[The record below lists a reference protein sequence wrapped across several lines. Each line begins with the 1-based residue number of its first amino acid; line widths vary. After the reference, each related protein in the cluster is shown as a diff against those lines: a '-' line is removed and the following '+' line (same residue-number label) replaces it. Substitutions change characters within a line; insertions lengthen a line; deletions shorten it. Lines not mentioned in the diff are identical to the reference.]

1 MIKQDITNIIIIKVI
16 YKNSF
21 ITSNIVHLVIR
32 LVEFIKKINYKNNQ
46 IIKYQLKLLM
56 IVQILMDKK
65 VIKIVIIKFYL
76 FMMA

>member
-1 MIKQDITNIIIIKVI
+1 MIKEDITNIIIIKVI
-16 YKNSF
+16 NKKSF
-21 ITSNIVHLVIR
+21 ITSNIVHLVIK

-46 IIKYQLKLLM
+46 ILKYQLKLLM

-76 FMMA
+76 FMIV